1 VSMKLFDIT
10 MPYKNGGAHWP
21 GDASYTYTQVADI
34 NKGSSVN
41 VGMISLGVHGGT
53 HIDAPFHYLP
63 DGKTIEKL
71 PIESFVIPVAV
82 VDAIGASTLDASL
95 TQNIDFDKIK
105 GVLFKTCA
113 WKDRNE
119 FPMDIPTVSPALAL
133 FLKSKGI
140 TLIGVDVPSVDAI
153 EDSTIKA
160 HKAIGE
166 CGLNILEGLML
177 DDIPIGYYELIALP
191 ILIEG
196 SDASP
201 VRAVLKQI
209 D

>member
-1 VSMKLFDIT
+1 MILYDIT

-21 GDASYTYTQVADI
+21 GDAPYTYNQVADI
-34 NKGSSVN
+34 KKGSSVN

-53 HIDAPFHYLP
+53 HIDAPFHYLA
-63 DGKTIEKL
+63 DGTTIEKL
-71 PIESFVIPVAV
+71 PIESFIIPVIV
-82 VDAIGASTLDASL
+82 VDAIGAETLDVSL
-95 TQNIDFDKIK
+95 VSDIDLSDVK

-113 WKDRNE
+113 WKDRNV
-119 FPMDIPTVSPALAL
+119 FPMDIPTVSPALAPY
-133 FLKSKGI
+133 LKSKGV

-166 CGLNILEGLML
+166 CSLTILEGIVL
-177 DDIPIGYYELIALP
+177 DSVTKGKYELIALP
-191 ILIEG
+191 ILLEG

-201 VRAVLKQI
+201 ARAVLKELE
-209 D
+209 